1 MINEW
6 TRKTKELFAL
16 VVNGN
21 NHQETDNNTMF
32 FEESLQLS
40 KEEDSSEL
48 ITILASNG
56 KIQVEINKNDAYE
69 TPEFCQYAITS
80 LDIEQ
85 TKQLVFL
92 LAKAIQNVGE

>member
-56 KIQVEINKNDAYE
+56 VIQVEINKNDPYE
-69 TPEFCQYAITS
+69 TPEFCQYAIAS
-80 LDIEQ
+80 LNVDQ
-85 TKQLVFL
+85 AKRLVFL